1 MAISEEA
8 RKRYIKALLEERA
21 AYVANSLDKRVED
34 VDAELRN
41 IGAEGEIPSARAE
54 KRPAASRTKKKP
66 ETR

>member
-1 MAISEEA
+1 MAISEES
-8 RKRYIKALLEERA
+8 RKAYIKALLEERA
-21 AYVANSLDKRVED
+21 GYSASGRPDRVAD

-41 IGAEGEIPSARAE
+41 IGAEGEIPAARAE